1 MERTSEHEVLGVVR
15 ETFHELA
22 GWKKVIVVFA
32 IVAASPAL
40 AILGLLMALS
50 LFPLALVGRFEG
62 DLGKA
67 PLKRAIARRIHDR
80 EASTRRYY
88 AT

>member
-1 MERTSEHEVLGVVR
+1 MERTSKHEVLATLR
-15 ETFHELA
+15 ETFHELP
-22 GWKKVIVVFA
+22 GWQKLIVVFA

-40 AILGLLMALS
+40 GILAALMTFA

-62 DLGKA
+62 DLGEA

-80 EASTRRYY
+80 EERTRRYY
-88 AT
+88 AS